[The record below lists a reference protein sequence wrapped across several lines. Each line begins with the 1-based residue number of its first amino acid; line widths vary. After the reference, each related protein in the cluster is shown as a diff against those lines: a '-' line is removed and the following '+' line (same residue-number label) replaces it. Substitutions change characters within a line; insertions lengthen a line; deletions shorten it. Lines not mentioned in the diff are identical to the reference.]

1 MASLLELALLS
12 DSTRGVSLKSGPDRT
27 DGPDLRQLLKSGPLV
42 RTYNADFG
50 VEAAREA
57 APCLVLQPQ
66 EDLPNSTILDL
77 LLNHE
82 GQELV
87 RPKAN
92 QVFLFAPEKQHA
104 KGYFYHACITLSM
117 YMNVDRLNFLIPKL
131 NCPEL
136 FHR

>member
-1 MASLLELALLS
+1 M
-12 DSTRGVSLKSGPDRT
+12 
-27 DGPDLRQLLKSGPLV
+27 
-42 RTYNADFG
+42 
-50 VEAAREA
+50 EAARGA

-66 EDLPNSTILDL
+66 EDLPNSTTLDL
-77 LLNHE
+77 LLNPE
-82 GQELV
+82 GQELCKVPPV
-87 RPKAN
+87 RPKAG